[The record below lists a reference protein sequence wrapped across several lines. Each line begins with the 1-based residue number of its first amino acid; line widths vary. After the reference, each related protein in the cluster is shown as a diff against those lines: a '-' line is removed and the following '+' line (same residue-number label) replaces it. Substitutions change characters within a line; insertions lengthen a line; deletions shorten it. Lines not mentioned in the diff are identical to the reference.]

1 VASEATLSQSGKQNI
16 NWVEVGPIYGPI
28 YQELFQS
35 VADWGLRLATESAI
49 LRRENSSLLR
59 ALCSLMN
66 EPHSGAAKLFAQRT
80 VREVNNR
87 HSGPDLG
94 R

>member
-1 VASEATLSQSGKQNI
+1 LGKQNI
-16 NWVEVGPIYGPI
+16 DWAEAGSIYGPI

-35 VADWGLRLATESAI
+35 VADWGLRLAMESAI

-59 ALCSLMN
+59 ALCSLMK
-66 EPHSGAAKLFAQRT
+66 EPQSGAARLFAQRT

-87 HSGPDLG
+87 HSGPDVG
-94 R
+94 H